1 MLVSNIY
8 IEAANGFRLY
18 TVVGS
23 TDTVTQ
29 TLNES
34 LLLAEA
40 SGGAPLAKFTAAFL
54 IPPATDDEGKA
65 IEGAKPAVELRSI
78 YAQADRVRVVEQAA
92 GWPVDFDLSD
102 QTGRENVEQGA
113 PTPA

>member
-8 IEAANGFRLY
+8 VEAANGFRLY
-18 TVVGS
+18 TVVGN
-23 TDTVTQ
+23 TDTVKQQLDET
-29 TLNES
+29 

-54 IPPATDDEGKA
+54 IPPATDDEGKPV
-65 IEGAKPAVELRSI
+65 EGSKPTVELRSI

-92 GWPVDFDLSD
+92 GWPVDFELSD
-102 QTGRENVEQGA
+102 ETGRENVEQGA